1 MTADLDLTG
10 APVASRAESA
20 VVNAAGLVQG
30 IVLVTFPAAST
41 IFTARNEYA
50 LSSPQYGDMFLP
62 QVLTA
67 IAGALLG
74 AALARR
80 ITTKRVYLLGLT
92 LSLLSMGLL
101 LASVPVRSDHA
112 AGYSLLLVATA
123 FLGAGFGL
131 TVPVLNTYTSAF
143 HPGRV
148 DSSVL
153 VLNAL
158 LGLGTVLAPV
168 FVAVFDGLGF
178 WWGLPILS
186 AVLLL
191 ALIAVSLR
199 LPLRVSGP
207 AGRASAARQAGPA
220 GPVSPAPPGRRRIP
234 GRFWVYAGFIL
245 LYGICETMNGNWSQL
260 EMTTRLGASKAQAS
274 MALAAFWGMVTA
286 GRVLF
291 ALIDRWLPARI
302 TYHLLPVV
310 MAAAFVLIDVLPAG
324 AAVAG
329 IAVFGLAGLGCSAL
343 LPLTISF
350 GEEELTAI
358 SAAVA
363 GGIIAFYQLGYGVA
377 AFGVGPLQHAGLSLS
392 AIFGGTAAVAVLL
405 VVLSFVVSPPRR
417 RSSRPAGLAAGG
429 PLAGHPA
436 PGAITPQG

>member
-1 MTADLDLTG
+1 M
-10 APVASRAESA
+10 ASRAESA

-41 IFTARNEYA
+41 IFTDKSEYG
-50 LSSPQYGDMFLP
+50 LSAVQYGDMFLP
-62 QVLTA
+62 QVVTA
-67 IAGALLG
+67 IAGSLIG

-80 ITTKRVYLLGLT
+80 ITAKRVYLLGLA

-101 LASVPVRSDHA
+101 LASAVVKADHSA
-112 AGYSLLLVATA
+112 AYPLLLVATA

-131 TVPVLNTYTSAF
+131 TVPVLNTYASAF
-143 HPGRV
+143 HPASV

-168 FVAVFDGLGF
+168 FVAVFVGLGS
-178 WWGLPILS
+178 WWGLPVLS
-186 AVLLL
+186 AVLLV

-199 LPLRVSGP
+199 LPLRAAAPGSP
-207 AGRASAARQAGPA
+207 AGQ
-220 GPVSPAPPGRRRIP
+220 PGRRRVP
-234 GRFWVYAGFIL
+234 ARFWIYAAFAVA
-245 LYGICETMNGNWSQL
+245 YGICETMNGNWSQL
-260 EMTTRLGASKAQAS
+260 EMTRGLGASAAQAS
-274 MALAAFWGMVTA
+274 IALAAFWGMVTA

-291 ALIDRWLPARI
+291 ALVDRWLPARV
-302 TYHLLPVV
+302 TYHLLPLVLAGSFV
-310 MAAAFVLIDVLPAG
+310 LVDALPAHAAA
-324 AAVAG
+324 AG

-363 GGIIAFYQLGYGVA
+363 GGVIACYQLGYGVA

-392 AIFGGTAAVAVLL
+392 AIFGGTAVVAAILAA
-405 VVLSFVVSPPRR
+405 LSLVVSPPRR
-417 RSSRPAGLAAGG
+417 RPVRRAGPAGA
-429 PLAGHPA
+429 
-436 PGAITPQG
+436 

>member
-1 MTADLDLTG
+1 
-10 APVASRAESA
+10 
-20 VVNAAGLVQG
+20 
-30 IVLVTFPAAST
+30 
-41 IFTARNEYA
+41 
-50 LSSPQYGDMFLP
+50 
-62 QVLTA
+62 
-67 IAGALLG
+67 
-74 AALARR
+74 
-80 ITTKRVYLLGLT
+80 
-92 LSLLSMGLL
+92 
-101 LASVPVRSDHA
+101 
-112 AGYSLLLVATA
+112 
-123 FLGAGFGL
+123 
-131 TVPVLNTYTSAF
+131 
-143 HPGRV
+143 
-148 DSSVL
+148 
-153 VLNAL
+153 
-158 LGLGTVLAPV
+158 
-168 FVAVFDGLGF
+168 
-178 WWGLPILS
+178 
-186 AVLLL
+186 
-191 ALIAVSLR
+191 VSLR